1 MNDHNHDD
9 HDKDDLT
16 EEEIRKMID
25 ESKQVNKLKIGYDI
39 GFILHKNF
47 GYHVLFTLIVN
58 LLSSSILIGLTSQI
72 YPLIDITLVGFFVG
86 MFLYTLM
93 ELIIK
98 IIIQVK
104 ADKQRLTEKNRFV
117 HGFF

>member
-1 MNDHNHDD
+1 
-9 HDKDDLT
+9 
-16 EEEIRKMID
+16 
-25 ESKQVNKLKIGYDI
+25 
-39 GFILHKNF
+39 NF

-98 IIIQVK
+98 IIMIRFLLKPIIYSFGLILYIVNVTLFW
-104 ADKQRLTEKNRFV
+104 LTDLMVDRFDYELHV
-117 HGFF
+117 ENI